1 MMSFMYSNG
10 EKNSTFIIL
19 ADTRCKCQLR
29 VIYSTYVATVFKWQG
44 FQIQIRWDPDF
55 LAGSR
60 FGGIQTF
67 WLDLDSVGSRL
78 FGWIQIRWDP
88 DFLAGSRFGGIQ
100 TFFRSRFGEIQTFFK
115 SRFGGIQTFFRSRF
129 GGIQTFF

>member
-19 ADTRCKCQLR
+19 AYTRCKCQLR
-29 VIYSTYVATVFKWQG
+29 VYYSTYVATVFKWQG

-55 LAGSR
+55 LAGS
-60 FGGIQTF
+60 TV
-67 WLDLDSVGSRL
+67 DSVGSRL

-100 TFFRSRFGEIQTFFK
+100 TFWLDPDSVG
-115 SRFGGIQTFFRSRF
+115 S
-129 GGIQTFF
+129 